1 MTSMMIRSTVAA
13 GKGQLLKASTRAV
26 PLGSVAD
33 HSAPMNEGTSIA
45 VAKGV
50 CEAKGHNCHWP
61 NGDLEKQDGHVIY
74 HDHVKGSYEL
84 LVVSKPKAIG
94 TTSFAMSKALSP
106 AVGVPS
112 AISGIGVTSQF
123 RYMSS
128 NVPAPYGPAPRD
140 LSNVEHKLHND
151 MEVPSFDDYRR
162 TSTKDPTKK
171 ADDVARKTFT
181 YSMTAGVGV
190 LGTYTAMKFV
200 SGIVGSL
207 MPAKALAMGQI
218 EVGIGD
224 IPEGKN
230 MIFNFQ
236 GKPLFVRRRTA
247 AEVAIEAEVNVAELR
262 DPQTDA
268 DRCVDPNF
276 LVVIGVCTHLG
287 CIPVSHQGDFGGY
300 YCPCH
305 GSHYD
310 ASGRIRKG
318 PAPLNLEV
326 PKYKFIEEGLMKVG

>member
-1 MTSMMIRSTVAA
+1 MNSMIRSTVAA

-33 HSAPMNEGTSIA
+33 HSSPHNEGTSLAIA
-45 VAKGV
+45 KEV
-50 CEAKGHNCHWP
+50 CEVKGHKCHWP
-61 NGDLEKQDGHVIY
+61 HADLVSQDGHIVL
-74 HDHVKGSYEL
+74 HHSKNMYEL
-84 LVVSKPKAIG
+84 LVVKKPKALG
-94 TTSFAMSKALSP
+94 QSTFSMSKALSS
-106 AVGVPS
+106 AGVPA
-112 AISGIGVTSQF
+112 AISGIGVASQV

-128 NVPAPYGPAPRD
+128 NVPAPHGPAPRD
-140 LSNVEHKLHND
+140 LASIEHKLHND

-162 TSTKDPTKK
+162 SSTKDPTKK
-171 ADDVARKTFT
+171 ADDTARKTFT
-181 YSMTAGVGV
+181 YSMTAGVGIM
-190 LGTYTAMKFV
+190 GTYTAMKAV

-207 MPAKALAMGQI
+207 MPNKALAMGQI
-218 EVGIGD
+218 EVSLDG

-230 MIFNFQ
+230 MVFNFQ
-236 GKPLFVRRRTA
+236 GKPLFVRRRSPAEIA
-247 AEVAIEAEVNVAELR
+247 AEAEVNTAELR

-268 DRCVDPNF
+268 DRCVNPEW
-276 LVVIGVCTHLG
+276 LIVIGVCTHLG
-287 CIPVSHQGDFGGY
+287 CIPVSNQGDFGGY

-326 PKYKFIEEGLMKVG
+326 PKYKFVEEQLIKVG

>member
-1 MTSMMIRSTVAA
+1 MIDCLFA
-13 GKGQLLKASTRAV
+13 
-26 PLGSVAD
+26 
-33 HSAPMNEGTSIA
+33 
-45 VAKGV
+45 
-50 CEAKGHNCHWP
+50 
-61 NGDLEKQDGHVIY
+61 
-74 HDHVKGSYEL
+74 
-84 LVVSKPKAIG
+84 AIG
-94 TTSFAMSKALSP
+94 TTSFAMSKALSS
-106 AVGVPS
+106 AGVPS

-171 ADDVARKTFT
+171 SDDVARKTFT

-190 LGTYTAMKFV
+190 LGSYTAMKFV
-200 SGIVGSL
+200 SALVGSL

-236 GKPLFVRRRTA
+236 GKPLFVRRR
-247 AEVAIEAEVNVAELR
+247 
-262 DPQTDA
+262 
-268 DRCVDPNF
+268 
-276 LVVIGVCTHLG
+276 
-287 CIPVSHQGDFGGY
+287 
-300 YCPCH
+300 
-305 GSHYD
+305 
-310 ASGRIRKG
+310 
-318 PAPLNLEV
+318 
-326 PKYKFIEEGLMKVG
+326 